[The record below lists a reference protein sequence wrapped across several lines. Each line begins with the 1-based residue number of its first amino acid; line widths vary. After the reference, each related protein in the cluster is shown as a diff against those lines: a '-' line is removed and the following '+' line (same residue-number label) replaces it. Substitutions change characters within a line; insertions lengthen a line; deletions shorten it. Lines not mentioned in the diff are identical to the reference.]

1 MGKKKFI
8 NKQNAATL
16 KMVHQPG
23 DNNQGATDMICFQ
36 KVNQPGAQNDEL
48 SELIEKELNKGKFD
62 PNLKPRIPQI
72 DPTQEALHLVAG
84 REDLWIH
91 QLAKQK
97 ALQALKEKQEQFQ
110 DVVMKHYDE
119 NGLPLDGYD
128 YSQHL
133 APERPQGEVECV
145 FVVPEE
151 ERSKVVYDIDFKRE
165 ELTKEQQEVYDLLM
179 KEEEEEDENNQDNQE
194 ELDDDFVANLIQQ
207 NKQQSFQQENEE
219 KVEKIEKV
227 EKVVESPKKQ
237 VRFQDQVES
246 DHDEDYEDEEEME
259 ITYDKK
265 QMNKKSQQQQQQQQ
279 KQQQQKQ
286 TKQQQSDSDSELE
299 IDSDMEREFERE
311 MNAYEAPDDED
322 DDQQNKDFVND
333 QMLNK
338 VIDDHLNTMT
348 KKQQKK
354 SKNQQKSQ
362 DQPEETEQQRERRL
376 EYLKNTDYNEYLRQK
391 FPNADFSQFHLKKEI
406 PPLTPEEDIALQNY
420 LNRESSDEECPDMEP
435 AEKYQETIVTK
446 SLHNT
451 TMSKMNPDQLNI
463 IKYKSKNQ
471 VSNTKEERMKQK
483 EEEKN
488 KIKELKLEKEK
499 VKEAVCETLKQVVI
513 KKEET
518 PEEKKHRKELVK
530 QLKQAQK
537 EKKKAFKEQ
546 LQTMSKKLQKQK
558 LANIQS
564 NQAEGISIVKI
575 A

>member
-23 DNNQGATDMICFQ
+23 ENNQGATDMICFQ
-36 KVNQPGAQNDEL
+36 KINQPGVQNEL

-62 PNLKPRIPQI
+62 PNLKPHIPLI
-72 DPTQEALHLVAG
+72 DPTQDALNLVAG

-97 ALQALKEKQEQFQ
+97 ALQALKQKQEQFQ

-128 YSQHL
+128 YTQHL

-179 KEEEEEDENNQDNQE
+179 NEDDEEDNDNQDNQDQQ
-194 ELDDDFVANLIQQ
+194 LDDDFVSNLIQQ
-207 NKQQSFQQENEE
+207 NQSLSTQQQNQE
-219 KVEKIEKV
+219 KVENLEKIQQIT
-227 EKVVESPKKQ
+227 ESPKKQ
-237 VRFQDQVES
+237 VRFQDYQES
-246 DHDEDYEDEEEME
+246 DNDEDYEDEEEIE

-265 QMNKKSQQQQQQQQ
+265 QMNSKQQQQQQQ
-279 KQQQQKQ
+279 KQQKQ
-286 TKQQQSDSDSELE
+286 TKKQESDSDSDLE

-311 MNAYEAPDDED
+311 MNAYEAPDDNED
-322 DDQQNKDFVND
+322 PDQQNKEFVND

-354 SKNQQKSQ
+354 SKNQHKQK
-362 DQPEETEQQRERRL
+362 DQEEETEQQKEKRL

-420 LNRESSDEECPDMEP
+420 LNRESTDEECPDMEP

-451 TMSKMNPDQLNI
+451 TMSKMNPEQLNI
-463 IKYKSKNQ
+463 IKYKQKGQ
-471 VSNTKEERMKQK
+471 VQITKEDRMKQK
-483 EEEKN
+483 QEEKI
-488 KIKELKLEKEK
+488 KINELKQEKEK
-499 VKEAVCETLKQVVI
+499 VKEALCETLKQVVI

-518 PEEKKHRKELVK
+518 PEEKKQRKELVK

-537 EKKKAFKEQ
+537 EKKKAFKDQ

-564 NQAEGISIVKI
+564 NQAEGVSIVKI

>member
-23 DNNQGATDMICFQ
+23 ENNQGATDMICFQ
-36 KVNQPGAQNDEL
+36 KVNQPGTQNEL
-48 SELIEKELNKGKFD
+48 SELIEKELNKGKYD
-62 PNLKPRIPQI
+62 PNLKPRMPEI
-72 DPTQEALHLVAG
+72 DPTQDALHLVAG

-97 ALQALKEKQEQFQ
+97 ALQALKQKQEQFQ

-119 NGLPLDGYD
+119 NGLPIDGYD

-165 ELTKEQQEVYDLLM
+165 ELTQEQQEVYDLLM
-179 KEEEEEDENNQDNQE
+179 KEDDDDENNQENQE
-194 ELDDDFVANLIQQ
+194 ELDDDFVSNLIQQ
-207 NKQQSFQQENEE
+207 NKQQSFQEQ
-219 KVEKIEKV
+219 KVEQVQKV
-227 EKVVESPKKQ
+227 EKVAESPKKQ
-237 VRFQDQVES
+237 VRFQEQAES
-246 DHDEDYEDEEEME
+246 DNDEDYEDEEEME
-259 ITYDKK
+259 ITYDKNK
-265 QMNKKSQQQQQQQQ
+265 MNQKSQQKQQQQQQQQ
-279 KQQQQKQ
+279 KQQKQ
-286 TKQQQSDSDSELE
+286 SKQQQSDSDSELE

-322 DDQQNKDFVND
+322 DEDQQNKEFVND

-354 SKNQQKSQ
+354 TKNQQKQ
-362 DQPEETEQQRERRL
+362 KDQPEETEQQKEKRL
-376 EYLKNTDYNEYLRQK
+376 EYLRNTDYNEYLKQK

-420 LNRESSDEECPDMEP
+420 LNRDSTDEECPDMEP

-463 IKYKSKNQ
+463 IKYKTKGQ
-471 VSNTKEERMKQK
+471 VQSTKEDRMKQK
-483 EEEKN
+483 EEEKI
-488 KIKELKLEKEK
+488 KIKELKQEKEK

-518 PEEKKHRKELVK
+518 PEEKKQRKELVK

-564 NQAEGISIVKI
+564 NQAEGVSIVKI

>member
-23 DNNQGATDMICFQ
+23 ENNQGATDMICFQ
-36 KVNQPGAQNDEL
+36 KVNQPGVQNEL

-72 DPTQEALHLVAG
+72 DPTQDALNLVVG

-97 ALQALKEKQEQFQ
+97 AQQALKEKQEQFQ

-133 APERPQGEVECV
+133 APERPQGEIECV

-151 ERSKVVYDIDFKRE
+151 ERSKVVE

-179 KEEEEEDENNQDNQE
+179 KEEEDNDNENNQENQE
-194 ELDDDFVANLIQQ
+194 ELDDDFVVNLIQQ
-207 NKQQSFQQENEE
+207 NKQQSFQQENLE
-219 KVEKIEKV
+219 KVEKIEKIA
-227 EKVVESPKKQ
+227 ESPKKQ
-237 VRFQDQVES
+237 VRFQDQEES
-246 DHDEDYEDEEEME
+246 DNEEDYEDEEEME

-265 QMNKKSQQQQQQQQ
+265 QINQKSQQ
-279 KQQQQKQ
+279 KQQQQQQSKQ
-286 TKQQQSDSDSELE
+286 QSKQQQSDSDSELE

-322 DDQQNKDFVND
+322 DEQQNKDFVND

-354 SKNQQKSQ
+354 SKNQPKIK
-362 DQPEETEQQRERRL
+362 DQPEETEQQREKRL
-376 EYLKNTDYNEYLRQK
+376 DYLRNTDYNEYLRQK

-451 TMSKMNPDQLNI
+451 TMSKMNPDQLNM
-463 IKYKSKNQ
+463 IKYKSKNL
-471 VSNTKEERMKQK
+471 VSTTKEDRMKLK
-483 EEEKN
+483 EQEKI
-488 KIKELKLEKEK
+488 KIKELKQEKEK

-558 LANIQS
+558 LANIQN
-564 NQAEGISIVKI
+564 NQTEGVSIVKI

>member
-23 DNNQGATDMICFQ
+23 ENNQGATDMICFQ
-36 KVNQPGAQNDEL
+36 KVNQPGVQNEL

-72 DPTQEALHLVAG
+72 DPTQDALNLVVG

-97 ALQALKEKQEQFQ
+97 AQQALKEKQEQYQ

-133 APERPQGEVECV
+133 APERPQGEIECV

-179 KEEEEEDENNQDNQE
+179 KEEEDNDNENNQENQE
-194 ELDDDFVANLIQQ
+194 ELDDDFVVNLIQQ
-207 NKQQSFQQENEE
+207 NKQQSFQQENLE
-219 KVEKIEKV
+219 KVEKIEKIA
-227 EKVVESPKKQ
+227 ESPKKQ
-237 VRFQDQVES
+237 VRFQDQEES
-246 DHDEDYEDEEEME
+246 DNEEDYEDEEEME
-259 ITYDKK
+259 ITYDK
-265 QMNKKSQQQQQQQQ
+265 QQINQKSQQKQQQQ
-279 KQQQQKQ
+279 QQQQKQ

-354 SKNQQKSQ
+354 SKNQPKIK
-362 DQPEETEQQRERRL
+362 DQPEETEQQREKRL
-376 EYLKNTDYNEYLRQK
+376 EYLRNTDYNEYLRQK

-463 IKYKSKNQ
+463 IKYKSKNL
-471 VSNTKEERMKQK
+471 VSNTKEDRMKLK
-483 EEEKN
+483 EQEKI
-488 KIKELKLEKEK
+488 KIKELKQEKEK

-564 NQAEGISIVKI
+564 NQTENVSIVKI

>member
-23 DNNQGATDMICFQ
+23 ENNQGATDMICFQ
-36 KVNQPGAQNDEL
+36 KVNQPGAQNEL

-62 PNLKPRIPQI
+62 PNLKPQIPQI
-72 DPTQEALHLVAG
+72 DPTQDALNLVAG

-97 ALQALKEKQEQFQ
+97 ALQALKQKQEQFQ

-128 YSQHL
+128 YTQHL

-179 KEEEEEDENNQDNQE
+179 NEDDEEDNNNQDNQDQQ
-194 ELDDDFVANLIQQ
+194 LDDDFVANLIQQ
-207 NKQQSFQQENEE
+207 NQQLTSQQQNLE
-219 KVEKIEKV
+219 KVQNVHQIV
-227 EKVVESPKKQ
+227 QSPKKQ
-237 VRFQDQVES
+237 VRFQDQEES
-246 DHDEDYEDEEEME
+246 NDNDEDYEDEDEEEIE

-265 QMNKKSQQQQQQQQ
+265 LMNTKQQQQQQ
-279 KQQQQKQ
+279 QQQQKQ
-286 TKQQQSDSDSELE
+286 TKQQQQSDSDSDLE

-311 MNAYEAPDDED
+311 MNAYEAPDDNED
-322 DDQQNKDFVND
+322 PDQQNKEFVND

-354 SKNQQKSQ
+354 SKNQHKSKEEE
-362 DQPEETEQQRERRL
+362 EETEQQREKRL
-376 EYLKNTDYNEYLRQK
+376 EYLRNTDYNEYLRQK
-391 FPNADFSQFHLKKEI
+391 FPNADFSQFHLKKEV

-420 LNRESSDEECPDMEP
+420 LNRESTDEECPDMEP

-463 IKYKSKNQ
+463 IKYKSKGQ
-471 VSNTKEERMKQK
+471 AQNTKEDRMKQK
-483 EEEKN
+483 QEEKI
-488 KIKELKLEKEK
+488 KINELKKEKEK
-499 VKEAVCETLKQVVI
+499 VKDALCETLKQVVI

-518 PEEKKHRKELVK
+518 PEEKKQRKELVK

-564 NQAEGISIVKI
+564 NQAEGVSIVKI
-575 A
+575 G